1 MLLKPVTQEQVLE
14 ALKHIKGWK
23 SLGPNGLQA
32 FFLQNYWH
40 ILGSK
45 KTRMILGFLNNGDD
59 IYAINDTHISLVP
72 KTKHPKVVK
81 DFRPISLILYTSLY
95 LKSLSISLEIA

>member
-1 MLLKPVTQEQVLE
+1 MLSKPVTQEQVLE

-23 SLGPNGLQA
+23 SLGPDGLQA
-32 FFLQNYWH
+32 CVLQNYRH

-45 KTRMILGFLNNGDD
+45 ITSIILGFLNNGDD

-72 KTKHPKVVK
+72 ETKHPKVVK
-81 DFRPISLILYTSLY
+81 DFRPISLCNIVYKL
-95 LKSLSISLEIA
+95 ISKVIINRL